1 MFELVQQT
9 LTEHRHKRKKDI
21 SMTNNK
27 LWNISAC
34 KTASGETTTYQSK
47 YCQSLDTGAHVNV
60 TDTPPV
66 VSLLWWG
73 KLTLSPK
80 CNWRRI
86 EMKVNLTLFLTER
99 SNSLIKAPPG
109 LQQQPRISL
118 ITFIL
123 VNNNSCHHRIQYKT
137 F

>member
-9 LTEHRHKRKKDI
+9 LNEHRHKRKKDI
-21 SMTNNK
+21 SMTNNANK

-34 KTASGETTTYQSK
+34 KTASGETTTYKSK

-60 TDTPPV
+60 TDTPV

-86 EMKVNLTLFLTER
+86 KLKVNLTLFLTER
-99 SNSLIKAPPG
+99 SNSLIITLRSNSQSFRQG
-109 LQQQPRISL
+109 YNNDQEYLLSL
-118 ITFIL
+118 L
-123 VNNNSCHHRIQYKT
+123 SCHHRI
-137 F
+137 